1 MIDILNCQGMCS
13 FSTLFSIDPRS
24 TDTPRDFATNYGQKI
39 FINSAYM
46 PNNSLEI
53 INDASYRF
61 TKSQGF
67 FFDEFSAHTDADIYV
82 SSYNPKAKFRFKKF
96 GYNI

>member
-1 MIDILNCQGMCS
+1 MIDILNCQGMS
-13 FSTLFSIDPRS
+13 RQLFFSIDPRL

-46 PNNSLEI
+46 PNNNIEI

-67 FFDEFSAHTDADIYV
+67 FLMSFHPIRMQICMLRRITQKQNLDLKNLV
-82 SSYNPKAKFRFKKF
+82 
-96 GYNI
+96 NI

>member
-1 MIDILNCQGMCS
+1 MFRSTFS
-13 FSTLFSIDPRS
+13 FGFNGFSIDPRS

-46 PNNSLEI
+46 PNNNLEI

-67 FFDEFSAHTDADIYV
+67 FFMSFHPIQIADMYV